1 MEKVIILGSG
11 PAGLTAALYAA
22 RADLGPLLIEGSQP
36 GGQLTTTTEVENYP
50 GFPEGIMGP
59 DLMDKMKQQAARFG
73 ARFTTDDAVATG
85 LGGRP
90 LRVTLGGGHT
100 LETESLIIA
109 TGASANYLGLES
121 EQKLIGHGVSSCA
134 TCDGAFYR
142 NKPVA
147 VVGGGDSALE
157 EALFLARLASH
168 VTIIH
173 RRAGFRA
180 SKIMGD
186 RVRAQPKIGVL
197 WNTVV
202 DEVMDVQKH
211 EVTGLRLK
219 NVVTGQGS
227 ELQVPGVF
235 IAIGHT
241 PNTAAFKGQIEIDA
255 KGYIVSHHTRT
266 SVPGVF
272 AAGDVQDSSY
282 MQAVT
287 AAGSGCMAALEAE
300 RYLSALS

>member
-219 NVVTGQGS
+219 NVVTGPRS
-227 ELQVPGVF
+227 SAP
-235 IAIGHT
+235 
-241 PNTAAFKGQIEIDA
+241 PPSA
-255 KGYIVSHHTRT
+255 K
-266 SVPGVF
+266 
-272 AAGDVQDSSY
+272 
-282 MQAVT
+282 
-287 AAGSGCMAALEAE
+287 
-300 RYLSALS
+300 